1 MPQESSPPLTELL
14 ARWQAGD
21 EDSLRRLL
29 PAVYNEL
36 RRLAHYHLRN
46 ERPNHTLQ
54 STALVNEAYLR
65 LMKVDPVR
73 FENRNQFF
81 ALAAHLMRRILVDHA
96 RQRNAA
102 KRDGGFALELN
113 EAIAIRKARTVDLIA
128 LDEALDS
135 LSRMDPQQSRIVEL
149 RFFAGLS
156 IEETSHALGISPA
169 TVKRDWS
176 TAKAWLYHEI
186 SRNDGH
192 DT

>member
-1 MPQESSPPLTELL
+1 
-14 ARWQAGD
+14 
-21 EDSLRRLL
+21 
-29 PAVYNEL
+29 
-36 RRLAHYHLRN
+36 
-46 ERPNHTLQ
+46 
-54 STALVNEAYLR
+54 
-65 LMKVDPVR
+65 MKVDPVR